1 MSLTTRKATPD
12 DASLLLRVVD
22 MASGG
27 VVPMLWSEMAPPG
40 MDGSDVGRA
49 LVEAEE
55 GDFSYQ
61 NAFIAE
67 RDGAALG
74 GLIGYVLPPTPQPI
88 SSDIPEAFVGVEKL
102 AQLVPGHWYINVMA
116 AVPEG
121 RRQGVGNALLD
132 VAEEQARKRSCA
144 GLALIVAASN
154 VNALS
159 VYRRAGFAE
168 RARRPFDAS
177 DFGKAP
183 TEAVLMIKEFD

>member
-1 MSLTTRKATPD
+1 MSLTIRKATPD
-12 DASLLLRVVD
+12 DAPLLLRVVD

-55 GDFSYQ
+55 GDFSYR

-67 RDGAALG
+67 RDSAVLG
-74 GLIGYVLPPTPQPI
+74 GLIGYVLPTTPRPA

-102 AQLVPGHWYINVMA
+102 AQLVPGHWYINAMA

-121 RRQGVGNALLD
+121 RRQGVGTTLLD
-132 VAEEQARKRSCA
+132 VAEEQARKRSCPS
-144 GLALIVAASN
+144 LALIVAASN
-154 VNALS
+154 VIAMS

-168 RARRPFDAS
+168 RARRPFDVS

-183 TEAVLMIKEFD
+183 TEAVLMVKEFD